1 MGRSSEFAAWLATQL
16 RARRISQRQL
26 AERSGV
32 AHSTVSRILA
42 GGRVPTLATA
52 NRLVRALGHESIHA
66 LEMAHDAVTRVER
79 ALRLDRLLDARNAH
93 RIMQLYLSLRGRQ
106 RDSTDVAV
114 RRVRESDRPN
124 LGGGPPA

>member
-1 MGRSSEFAAWLATQL
+1 MSRSSDFAAWLATQL

-42 GGRVPTLATA
+42 GGRVPTLSTA

-79 ALRLDRLLDARNAH
+79 ALRLDRLLDARSAD
-93 RIMQLYLSLRGRQ
+93 RIMQLYLSLRGRS
-106 RDSTDVAV
+106 RPSSDVAV
-114 RRVRESDRPN
+114 RRVGETDRRD
-124 LGGGPPA
+124 LGGGPRV